1 MENNYI
7 LYNIK
12 IYNILNKLSDKRVA
26 PVITMV
32 LYFGI
37 DKHWN
42 EPKNLKNVIEVPDE
56 LKSYVN
62 DVHINVFEIA
72 WLTEEQ
78 ISRFTSDFKVVANFF
93 VNKRKNKDYIPD
105 DNTTIKHVDEVL
117 KLLSVMTG
125 DRRYEKLLE
134 ESEGVS
140 NMCDVAQRLE
150 DRGIAKGRIQGRAEG
165 RVEGRAEGRNLLSNA
180 IHRLK
185 AGEQAEELIASGID
199 KETVDVALTCL

>member
-1 MENNYI
+1 MQ
-7 LYNIK
+7 
-12 IYNILNKLSDKRVA
+12 S
-26 PVITMV
+26 
-32 LYFGI
+32 
-37 DKHWN
+37 
-42 EPKNLKNVIEVPDE
+42 NLQALDT
-56 LKSYVN
+56 Y
-62 DVHINVFEIA
+62 
-72 WLTEEQ
+72 
-78 ISRFTSDFKVVANFF
+78 
-93 VNKRKNKDYIPD
+93 
-105 DNTTIKHVDEVL
+105 
-117 KLLSVMTG
+117 SVMTG

-150 DRGIAKGRIQGRAEG
+150 DRGIAKGRIQGWAEG